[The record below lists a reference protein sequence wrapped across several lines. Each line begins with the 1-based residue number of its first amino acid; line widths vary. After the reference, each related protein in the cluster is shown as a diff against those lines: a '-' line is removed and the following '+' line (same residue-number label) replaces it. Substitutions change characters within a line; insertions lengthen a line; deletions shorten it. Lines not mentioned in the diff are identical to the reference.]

1 MLFAVSVLLLGGF
14 ADPVLPV
21 VQAQE
26 LTAQSRV
33 LQILNA
39 PSENTQ
45 QLNQLLEEGRKL
57 VDSGDFRGAIIRY
70 QEAASLE
77 QNNPRIFSGIGYL
90 QARQGNFLAAMEAY
104 RKAIA
109 LAPNNADFHY
119 ALGYIMGNLGD
130 NTGAATAYRRAIEV
144 NRKHINAYLGL
155 GVVLLRQGKYSDAL
169 WAYQRAV
176 ALNPNSARAYEL
188 KGAIL
193 ARQGRSKEAIAAISH
208 ARNLYKRQGQTQGV
222 ERSEIALREL
232 QLAKPES
239 RGAGA
244 ARKHRRSVRS

>member
-14 ADPVLPV
+14 ADPVPPV
-21 VQAQE
+21 AQAQE
-26 LTAQSRV
+26 LIAQSRV

-39 PSENTQ
+39 PSENSQ

-57 VDSGDFRGAIIRY
+57 VDSGNFADAIIRY
-70 QEAASLE
+70 QEAAGLE

-90 QARQGNFLAAMEAY
+90 EARQGNFLAAMEAY

-119 ALGYIMGNLGD
+119 ALGYVMGNLGD
-130 NTGAATAYRRAIEV
+130 NTGAATAYRHAIEV
-144 NRKHINAYLGL
+144 NRKHMNAYLGL

-169 WAYQRAV
+169 WAYQKAV
-176 ALNPNSARAYEL
+176 SLNPNSARAYEL

-193 ARQGRSKEAIAAISH
+193 ERQGRFKEAIAAVSH
-208 ARNLYKRQGQTQGV
+208 ARNLYKHQGQTQGV
-222 ERSEIALREL
+222 ERSEASLREL
-232 QLAKPES
+232 QMKKPES
-239 RGAGA
+239 RDAGTVKK
-244 ARKHRRSVRS
+244 RKRSVHR